1 MSQTPLPAPD
11 PKPFVWRLAIAQP
24 RLWGCFIVGLGVALM
39 LPDVLAMLP
48 ITKVLIGWNVG
59 ACLYLLLVGYMMLS
73 SDHEA
78 MKTRAL
84 KQDVGQVVVLLFVVA
99 AALMCIGSIVA
110 ELAVVKGITGSQRY
124 THIELAVLTIV
135 SSWAFTQVMFALHYA
150 HDYYATQGRGEPV
163 GLDFP
168 GGQPPHY
175 SDFLYFS
182 CVIGTSAQTADVSFT
197 SRRMRRT
204 GAVHC
209 VLAFFFNTT
218 LLALTIN
225 IASSLF

>member
-1 MSQTPLPAPD
+1 
-11 PKPFVWRLAIAQP
+11 
-24 RLWGCFIVGLGVALM
+24 M

-182 CVIGTSAQTADVSFT
+182 CVIGTSAQTADASFT